1 MDRVILSPQG
11 RVIRKRKFHS
21 NRKCSTI
28 LVDGLEIVLDTL
40 GNMRT
45 IDDMEQYLSYGREED
60 IDVKEEIARL
70 LLIAT
75 TFPTEISP
83 TIDISNKV
91 FDNHIVDINSM
102 FIKEFLELEERNK
115 TTSFMKSDF
124 YYQISSKLEEM
135 ELRRLIDDS
144 FVLND
149 SIVLIKNIRNLY
161 MANLDQNISCGNLDM
176 RFREPL
182 IELFQHNLDYAQRK
196 IRNGVMKNNVQ
207 LQTRH

>member
-1 MDRVILSPQG
+1 MDKVILSPQG
-11 RVIRKRKFHS
+11 RIIRKRKFSTNKKAS
-21 NRKCSTI
+21 NI

-40 GNMRT
+40 GKMRT
-45 IDDMEQYLSYGREED
+45 MDDMEHYLSYGREED
-60 IDVKEEIARL
+60 VNVKEEIARL

-83 TIDISNKV
+83 TIDISNKL
-91 FDNHIVDINSM
+91 FENHIVDINSM

-135 ELRRLIDDS
+135 ELKRLIDDS

-149 SIVLIKNIRNLY
+149 SLILIKNIRNLY
-161 MANLDQNISCGNLDM
+161 MANLDQNISKENLDM
-176 RFREPL
+176 RYREPL
-182 IELFQHNLDYAQRK
+182 IELFQHNLDYTQRK

>member
-1 MDRVILSPQG
+1 MDKVILSPQG
-11 RVIRKRKFHS
+11 RVIRKRKFS
-21 NRKCSTI
+21 ANKKPTNI

-40 GNMRT
+40 GKMRT
-45 IDDMEQYLSYGREED
+45 IDDMEHYLSYGREED
-60 IDVKEEIARL
+60 INVKEEIARL

-83 TIDISNKV
+83 TIDISNKL
-91 FDNHIVDINSM
+91 FENHIVDINSM

-135 ELRRLIDDS
+135 ELKRLIDES

-149 SIVLIKNIRNLY
+149 SLILIKNIRNLY
-161 MANLDQNISCGNLDM
+161 MANLDQNISKENLDM
-176 RFREPL
+176 RYREPL
-182 IELFQHNLDYAQRK
+182 IELFQHNLDYTQRK

>member
-1 MDRVILSPQG
+1 MDKVILSPQG
-11 RVIRKRKFHS
+11 RVIRKRKF
-21 NRKCSTI
+21 NPTKKCSTI
-28 LVDGLEIVLDTL
+28 LVDGLTIVLDSL
-40 GNMRT
+40 GRMRT
-45 IDDMEQYLSYGREED
+45 IDDMEEYLSYGREED

-83 TIDISNKV
+83 TIYISNKL
-91 FDNHIVDINSM
+91 FENHIVDINSM
-102 FIKEFLELEERNK
+102 FIKEFLELEERTK

-149 SIVLIKNIRNLY
+149 SLVLIKNIRNLY
-161 MANLDQNISCGNLDM
+161 LANLDQNILCGNLDM

-182 IELFQHNLDYAQRK
+182 VELFQHNLDYTQKK

>member
-1 MDRVILSPQG
+1 MDKVILSPQG
-11 RVIRKRKFHS
+11 RVIRKRKFSTNQKAS
-21 NRKCSTI
+21 NI

-40 GNMRT
+40 GKMRT
-45 IDDMEQYLSYGREED
+45 IDDMEHYLSYGREED
-60 IDVKEEIARL
+60 INVKEEIARL

-83 TIDISNKV
+83 TIDISNKL
-91 FDNHIVDINSM
+91 FENHIVDINSM

-135 ELRRLIDDS
+135 ELKRLIDES

-149 SIVLIKNIRNLY
+149 SLILIKNIRNLY
-161 MANLDQNISCGNLDM
+161 IANLDQNVSKENLDM
-176 RFREPL
+176 RYREPL

>member
-1 MDRVILSPQG
+1 MDKVILSPQG
-11 RVIRKRKFHS
+11 RVIRKRKF
-21 NRKCSTI
+21 NPTKKCSTI
-28 LVDGLEIVLDTL
+28 LVDGLTIVLDSL
-40 GNMRT
+40 GRMRT
-45 IDDMEQYLSYGREED
+45 IDDMEEYLSYGREED

-83 TIDISNKV
+83 TIDISNKL
-91 FDNHIVDINSM
+91 FENHIVDINSM

-149 SIVLIKNIRNLY
+149 SLVLIKNIRNLY
-161 MANLDQNISCGNLDM
+161 LANLDQNILCGNLDM

-182 IELFQHNLDYAQRK
+182 VELFQHNLDYTQKK

>member
-1 MDRVILSPQG
+1 MDKVIISPQS
-11 RVIRKRKFHS
+11 RVVRKRKFDASH
-21 NRKCSTI
+21 KCSNI

-40 GNMRT
+40 NKMRT
-45 IDDMEQYLSYGREED
+45 KDDMEHYLSYGREED

-83 TIDISNKV
+83 TIDISNKL
-91 FDNHIVDINSM
+91 FDNNIVDINSM

-135 ELRRLIDDS
+135 ELRRLVDDS

-149 SIVLIKNIRNLY
+149 SIILIKNIRSLY
-161 MANLDQNISCGNLDM
+161 IANLDSNIDRGRLDI
-176 RFREPL
+176 RCREPL
-182 IELFQHNLDYAQRK
+182 IELFQHNLDYAQKK
-196 IRNGVMKNNVQ
+196 IRNGVMKDNVRVQ
-207 LQTRH
+207 ERH